1 MYIYHIHHFSFYIYI
16 HILLYIYIYIV
27 GYSPPHPAWPNSK
40 NMASHL
46 KLGIRMKIRI
56 FHYPA
61 WDKDEKSDTYRGDA
75 RVFFCYGFTPNL
87 YIEESY
93 SGAGTGVGGKG
104 REEAKRAG
112 QGARAGRGNG
122 PG

>member
-1 MYIYHIHHFSFYIYI
+1 MRQSEQGKEPGQDGARGQGVKIMIFP
-16 HILLYIYIYIV
+16 
-27 GYSPPHPAWPNSK
+27 YSAW
-40 NMASHL
+40 
-46 KLGIRMKIRI
+46 
-56 FHYPA
+56 
-61 WDKDEKSDTYRGDA
+61 EKYEKYDTYRGGCS
-75 RVFFCYGFTPNL
+75 RFFFCGFTANL

-104 REEAKRAG
+104 RDEAKRAG